1 MEDSIKLFEIVDVS
15 TILFLLYQSILLIFI
30 VNSDEL
36 LIFPKE
42 K

>member
-15 TILFLLYQSILLIFI
+15 TILFLLHQSILLIFI